1 MQRVLQILSALTGV
15 FLAVSAFNWMFD
27 PQGAAAGL
35 GMDLLT
41 GMGRNTQIGDMTA
54 FFATSSLFILLGVW
68 QKRPD
73 FLLVPA
79 FLLLSA
85 ALFRL
90 TSAQFYDAALIVPA
104 VVFEV
109 VTGIILLA
117 YRREISQ

>member
-1 MQRVLQILSALTGV
+1 
-15 FLAVSAFNWMFD
+15 
-27 PQGAAAGL
+27 
-35 GMDLLT
+35 
-41 GMGRNTQIGDMTA
+41 
-54 FFATSSLFILLGVW
+54 
-68 QKRPD
+68 
-73 FLLVPA
+73 
-79 FLLLSA
+79 LLLSA

>member
-1 MQRVLQILSALTGV
+1 MQRVRQILGALTGV
-15 FLAVSAFNWMFD
+15 FLGVSAFNWMYG
-27 PQGAAAGL
+27 PQAAAAGL

-54 FFATSSLFILLGVW
+54 FVATSSLFILLGVW

-79 FLLLSA
+79 FLQLRA

-90 TSAQFYDAALIVPA
+90 TSAQFYDAVLIVPA

-117 YRREISQ
+117 FRRDISQ